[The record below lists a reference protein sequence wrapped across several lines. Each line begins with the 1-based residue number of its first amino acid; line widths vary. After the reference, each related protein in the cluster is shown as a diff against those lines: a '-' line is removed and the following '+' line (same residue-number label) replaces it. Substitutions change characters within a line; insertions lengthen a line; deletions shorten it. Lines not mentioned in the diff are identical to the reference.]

1 VLAALQTEGD
11 KSMGLFKD
19 AENRA
24 PDAMGAAQAGAQI
37 PGLPGGIPDMASM
50 SMPDPAYVQLVNKIG
65 KSGVEAPGELRA
77 IRAVGSPDFSGATLH
92 EFDVTIRPA
101 GGEPYETTI
110 KQSMLVTK
118 MQGLAEGQA
127 ITVKYD
133 PDSPTV
139 ALLHSW

>member
-1 VLAALQTEGD
+1 MEED
-11 KSMGLFKD
+11 SSMGMFKD
-19 AENRA
+19 AKNRA
-24 PDAMGAAQAGAQI
+24 QEAMSAATGGAQI
-37 PGLPGGIPDMASM
+37 PGMPPGGMPDMASM
-50 SMPDPAYVQLVNKIG
+50 SMPDPAYVQMVNKIG

-77 IRAVGSPDFSGATLH
+77 IRAVGSPDMSGATQH

-110 KQSMLVTK
+110 KQSMLPTQ

-133 PDSPTV
+133 PDNPTA
-139 ALLHSW
+139 ALLHGW